1 MYKAKKITDI
11 IKSNRGCS
19 GFWYV
24 SAQRET
30 GRIMIKSL
38 KDSNMDNWNE
48 VYESIILNSPNGIV
62 IIDHEFRIV
71 QCNETIEKMLGFS
84 GEDVTGREISCILPG
99 IDNRTDIMER
109 DVFHYST
116 EDRILYIKKLMLQD
130 QPEKQPVIILLIQ
143 DMDEITAV
151 SDGTGSRADLSRQLR
166 IVFERSF
173 DGILVTDG
181 KGNVLLVNDSYERIT
196 GIKKSEMIGRNMIEL
211 LNADW
216 MKDSVVFPV
225 IERKSPV
232 SMTHMAKN
240 GKSVI
245 VTGVPVCDGEKV
257 EMVIVNA
264 RDVSE
269 MYELKEELMKSKE
282 MEKLYFNQL
291 KSNRKDDDSGG
302 LVVVS
307 PVMKEIYSLAKKV
320 SSFNTNVLILGES
333 GVGKE
338 EVAKYVH
345 ENSRR
350 RDKPFVVINCA
361 AIPESLLESELFGYE
376 KGAFTG
382 AERDKEGLFETADSG
397 TLFLDEIG
405 DMPLF
410 LQVKLLRFL
419 ETRAITR
426 VGGTTPVTVD
436 VRVLAATNKDLRTMM
451 ADGSFREDLYYRLN
465 VIELRIPPLRQRV
478 EDIGPLCLY
487 FINDLNKR
495 YGQNKKITYDVIKQL
510 EQKPWI
516 GNVRE
521 LKNTM
526 ERMIVMSNNE
536 YLQIGDMTSGI
547 PGGYEQEDLRTRIK
561 VDGII
566 PINDAVSEV
575 ERQILQSALSK
586 YKSTRK
592 IAEALHTSQSTV
604 VYKLRKHNLNEEP
617 ADGNDKE
624 KTETEA
630 KNRND
635 IR

>member
-1 MYKAKKITDI
+1 
-11 IKSNRGCS
+11 
-19 GFWYV
+19 
-24 SAQRET
+24 
-30 GRIMIKSL
+30 MIKNW
-38 KDSNMDNWNE
+38 KDGDPGNWNE
-48 VYESIILNSPNGIV
+48 VYESIILNSPNGII
-62 IIDHEFRIV
+62 IIDHDFRIV
-71 QCNETIEKMLGFS
+71 QCNETIENMLGFCS
-84 GEDVTGREISCILPG
+84 EDVTGREISCILPG
-99 IDNRTDIMER
+99 IDNRSDIMER
-109 DVFHYST
+109 DEFHYST
-116 EDRILYIKKLMLQD
+116 EDRILYIKKLLLQD
-130 QPEKQPVIILLIQ
+130 QPEKHPVIILLIQ
-143 DMDEITAV
+143 DMDEISAI
-151 SDGTGSRADLSRQLR
+151 SGRFGSRADLSRQLR
-166 IVFERSF
+166 IVFEKSF

-181 KGNVLLVNDSYERIT
+181 KGNVLLVNSSYERIT

-232 SMTHMAKN
+232 SMTHMAKS
-240 GKSVI
+240 GKNII
-245 VTGVPVCDGEKV
+245 VTGVPVCNGDKV

-269 MYELKEELMKSKE
+269 IYELKEELMKSKE

-291 KSNRKDDDSGG
+291 KNNRKDDVSGG

-338 EVAKYVH
+338 EVAKYIH

-382 AERDKEGLFETADSG
+382 AEQDKEGLFETADSG

-465 VIELRIPPLRQRV
+465 VIELRIPPLRHRV

-547 PGGYEQEDLRTRIK
+547 LGGYEQEDLRTRIK

-566 PINDAVSEV
+566 PINDAVNEV

-604 VYKLRKHNLNEEP
+604 VYKLRKHNLNEN
-617 ADGNDKE
+617 ATDGNDTDKA
-624 KTETEA
+624 ETEVT
-630 KNRND
+630 NRND